1 MISFCDQT
9 FLFTQRQKTQT
20 KNIQRLRTATAGSN
34 MYRKSISH
42 NGEKIASKATA
53 PVGSYGLGAS
63 YIQVLSGIATYRTN
77 KKRPQKTSAR
87 LPPPLLYS

>member
-1 MISFCDQT
+1 
-9 FLFTQRQKTQT
+9 
-20 KNIQRLRTATAGSN
+20 
-34 MYRKSISH
+34 MYRKSINH

-63 YIQVLSGIATYRTN
+63 YIQVLSGIATYRTKTT
-77 KKRPQKTSAR
+77 KKRRPQETSVR